1 MGVYIVNFQVI
12 TSKMKRKVNAAI
24 FLIAALM
31 TLGSFVCSSTETVAS
46 SLKYDLGS
54 TTAWVPFGYS
64 GNKQKPGI
72 IIELIE
78 LIMMQ
83 AAIPTETSYLPVK
96 RAVTALELGK
106 IDFDVVSPNWFKD
119 KIIGVDYVSSVPLF
133 EVTEYFVTLPSAAK
147 EFNQPEKAYGQLVGT
162 VAGYAYFDDDK
173 FIRAD
178 FLSESEL
185 VKGLAKGRFKVAI
198 IEESAAQYW
207 AEKHQTSIAL
217 AALHTKGDIVI
228 RLRKEHKNLLPRINQ
243 AISVLKKNGQF
254 KKVFDDY

>member
-1 MGVYIVNFQVI
+1 MNFQLI
-12 TSKMKRKVNAAI
+12 IPKMKRTVNVAI
-24 FLIAALM
+24 FLIAASM
-31 TLGSFVCSSTETVAS
+31 TLGSFVSSATETVAS
-46 SLKYDLGS
+46 PLKYDLGS
-54 TTAWVPFGYS
+54 TKAWVPFGYS

-72 IIELIE
+72 IIALIE

-83 AAIPTETSYLPVK
+83 AAIPTDTSYLPGK
-96 RAVTALELGK
+96 RAVTALELGQ

-133 EVTEYFVTLPSAAK
+133 EVTEYFVTLPNVAI
-147 EFNQPEKAYGQLVGT
+147 EFNQPEMAYGQLVGT

-185 VKGLAKGRFKVAI
+185 VKGLVKGRFKVAI
-198 IEESAAQYW
+198 IEERAAQYW

-217 AALHTKGDIVI
+217 ASLHTKGDIVI
-228 RLRKEHKNLLPRINQ
+228 RLRKEHENLLPRINQ
-243 AISVLKKNGQF
+243 AISVLKNNGQF

>member
-1 MGVYIVNFQVI
+1 MFLMAVLI
-12 TSKMKRKVNAAI
+12 T
-24 FLIAALM
+24 F
-31 TLGSFVCSSTETVAS
+31 GSSVCSFAETVPS
-46 SLKYDLGS
+46 TLKYDLGS

-78 LIMMQ
+78 LIMIQ

-96 RAVTALELGK
+96 RAVTALELGQ

-119 KIIGVDYVSSVPLF
+119 KMIGVDYVSSVPLF
-133 EVTEYFVTLPSAAK
+133 EVTEYFVTLPCTAS
-147 EFNQPEKAYGQLVGT
+147 EFNQPEMAYGQLVGT

-198 IEESAAQYW
+198 IEERAAQYW
-207 AEKHQTSIAL
+207 AEKHNTAITL
-217 AALHTKGDIVI
+217 ASLHTKGDVVI
-228 RLRKEHKNLLPRINQ
+228 RLRKEHEKLLPLINQ
-243 AISVLKKNGQF
+243 AISFLKNNGQF
-254 KKVFDDY
+254 KKVLDYY